1 MAQQALNH
9 QAAVQPVIDLDDD
22 DDGPAAQTAT
32 EITSYDFLVE
42 SQTGLPRRFLMLHP
56 VILNEAPEPAPRIL
70 RWLVNFLVRSLRDS
84 EKS

>member
-32 EITSYDFLVE
+32 EITTLGF
-42 SQTGLPRRFLMLHP
+42 
-56 VILNEAPEPAPRIL
+56 PRIL
-70 RWLVNFLVRSLRDS
+70 LKSDLDLIRFWLDLA
-84 EKS
+84 